1 MAKWVQESRADGS
14 TVVAISVNG
23 LPLAAIA
30 LNDRLSP
37 HARACVA
44 DLQMGGAEVWMC
56 TGDHPVAARAVAKE
70 CGIDPLRIVAEAL
83 PQDKVALVQRI
94 QSQAAVE
101 YDEKLG
107 YTNGPKRNIVAMV
120 GDGVNDAP
128 ALAVADLGV

>member
-30 LNDRLSP
+30 LSDRLSP

-44 DLQMGGAEVWMC
+44 DLQMAGAEVWMC

-70 CGIDPLRIVAEAL
+70 CGIHPSRIVAEAL
-83 PQDKVALVQRI
+83 PQDKVDLVQRLQLQAGN
-94 QSQAAVE
+94 QSGAAAPT
-101 YDEKLG
+101 K
-107 YTNGPKRNIVAMV
+107 NIVAMV
-120 GDGVNDAP
+120 GDGINDAP
-128 ALAVADLGV
+128 